1 MDGRMSEY
9 KDDPSILDNDELWR
23 LIILPLWITFDKNL
37 GRMRPTSQAFQDPRD
52 GTPMSVLL
60 ADDLLKSGGTPDT
73 ALSGH
78 AGYAL
83 ASVTAGLCRE
93 CSQKVARDP
102 TPNEPA
108 HGVVVGKKTG
118 SVRNQLA
125 REARWIVPPR

>member
-1 MDGRMSEY
+1 MDGRMCEY
-9 KDDPSILDNDELWR
+9 EDDLSILDNDELWR
-23 LIILPLWITFDKNL
+23 RILPRWIIFDKNL
-37 GRMRPTSQAFQDPRD
+37 GRMRLTSQAFQDPRD

-93 CSQKVARDP
+93 RSQKVARAP
-102 TPNEPA
+102 TFEEPA

-118 SVRNQLA
+118 SVRSRLA
-125 REARWIVPPR
+125 QEARWVVPPR